1 MKKLTLCIMTAL
13 LLLAFV
19 PMQLNAEPETYTSP
33 KATTETEV
41 VMSDKAV
48 ALMDRLEEIE
58 AMDKSDL
65 TSAEKRE
72 LRKEVRDIK
81 KEVKELGGGV
91 YISVGAAIL
100 IVLLLILIL

>member
-1 MKKLTLCIMTAL
+1 MAAL

-19 PMQLNAEPETYTSP
+19 PMQLNAEPESNSSA
-33 KATTETEV
+33 KDATEV
-41 VMSDKAV
+41 VMSDEAV

-58 AMDKSDL
+58 SLDKSDL
-65 TSAEKRE
+65 NSAEKRE

-81 KEVKELGGGV
+81 KELKELSGGV

>member
-1 MKKLTLCIMTAL
+1 MTAL

-19 PMQLNAEPETYTSP
+19 PMQLNAEPENNSSP
-33 KATTETEV
+33 KATTEV
-41 VMSDKAV
+41 VMSDEAA

-65 TSAEKRE
+65 NSSERKE

-81 KEVKELGGGV
+81 KELGSGL

-100 IVLLLILIL
+100 IVLLLILLL

>member
-1 MKKLTLCIMTAL
+1 MKKLTLLIMTAL

-19 PMQLNAEPETYTSP
+19 PMQLNAEPESNSSA
-33 KATTETEV
+33 KDATEV
-41 VMSDKAV
+41 VMSDEAV

-58 AMDKSDL
+58 SMDKSDL
-65 TSAEKRE
+65 NSAEKRE

-81 KEVKELGGGV
+81 KELKELSGGV

>member
-1 MKKLTLCIMTAL
+1 MKKLTLSIMTAL
-13 LLLAFV
+13 LLMAFV
-19 PMQLNAEPETYTSP
+19 PRQLNAEPETYTSS
-33 KATTETEV
+33 KATTEV
-41 VMSDKAV
+41 VMSDEAV

-58 AMDKSDL
+58 SMDKSDL

-81 KEVKELGGGV
+81 KELKELSGGV
-91 YISVGAAIL
+91 YISVGAAII

>member
-1 MKKLTLCIMTAL
+1 MKKLTFCITIAL

-19 PMQLNAEPETYTSP
+19 PMQLNAEPETYSLP

-41 VMSDKAV
+41 VMSDEV
-48 ALMDRLEEIE
+48 VVMMDRLEEIE

-65 TSAEKRE
+65 NSAEKKE

-81 KEVKELGGGV
+81 KELKELGGGV

>member
-1 MKKLTLCIMTAL
+1 MTAL

-19 PMQLNAEPETYTSP
+19 PMQLNAEPESNSSA
-33 KATTETEV
+33 KDATEV
-41 VMSDKAV
+41 VMSDEAV

-58 AMDKSDL
+58 SMDKSDL
-65 TSAEKRE
+65 NSAEKRE

-81 KEVKELGGGV
+81 KELKELSGGV

>member
-19 PMQLNAEPETYTSP
+19 PMQLNAETETYSSP
-33 KATTETEV
+33 KATTEV
-41 VMSDKAV
+41 VMSAEEV
-48 ALMDRLEEIE
+48 VLMDRLEEIDS
-58 AMDKSDL
+58 MDKSDL
-65 TSAEKRE
+65 NSAERRE

-81 KEVKELGGGV
+81 KELKELSGGV

-100 IVLLLILIL
+100 IVLLLILLL

>member
-1 MKKLTLCIMTAL
+1 MTAL

-33 KATTETEV
+33 EATTEV
-41 VMSDKAV
+41 VMSDNAV

-72 LRKEVRDIK
+72 MRKEVRDIK
-81 KEVKELGGGV
+81 KDLKELSGGV

>member
-1 MKKLTLCIMTAL
+1 MTAL

-19 PMQLNAEPETYTSP
+19 PMQLNAEPENNSSA
-33 KATTETEV
+33 KDATEV
-41 VMSDKAV
+41 VMSDEAV

-58 AMDKSDL
+58 SMDKSDL
-65 TSAEKRE
+65 TSSEKRE

-81 KEVKELGGGV
+81 KELKELSGGV

>member
-19 PMQLNAEPETYTSP
+19 PMQLNAEPETNASP
-33 KATTETEV
+33 KATTEV
-41 VMSDKAV
+41 VMSDEAV
-48 ALMDRLEEIE
+48 VLMDRLEEIE

-65 TSAEKRE
+65 SSAERKE

-81 KEVKELGGGV
+81 KELKELSGGV

-100 IVLLLILIL
+100 IVLLLILLL

>member
-19 PMQLNAEPETYTSP
+19 PMQLNAETETYTSP
-33 KATTETEV
+33 KTTTEVEMSDEV
-41 VMSDKAV
+41 V
-48 ALMDRLEEIE
+48 ALIDRLDEIK

-65 TSAEKRE
+65 SSLDRKE

-81 KEVKELGGGV
+81 KELKERSGGV

>member
-33 KATTETEV
+33 KATTE
-41 VMSDKAV
+41 VMMTLEET
-48 ALMDRLEEIE
+48 ALMDRLEEIN

-65 TSAEKRE
+65 SSSDRKE

-81 KEVKELGGGV
+81 KELKERSGGV